1 MPLKDIQGVI
11 WRYCTGFLFLS
22 LISAAVFLMF
32 IYFAEPLRCCCIQAC
47 PRTSGGRTEGTCLH
61 TWIMFYLRFPFL
73 IRSCIF
79 LMDVSFFILP
89 INSFGGICVFEVWT
103 SLPHSLTPSPSLKM
117 SHSLLC
123 LLIHLKEFCFL
134 GVQTSLSLS
143 LSVEYPCIKRLG
155 SSCLIPRKKRTLI
168 RDRISVKHVGST
180 WSSSLKTWR
189 SWIATE
195 GVSRYLHPKDSLPAL
210 PHI

>member
-103 SLPHSLTPSPSLKM
+103 SLPHSLSLSQDVSFFIM
-117 SHSLLC
+117 PINSFEGILFSWSSNLP
-123 LLIHLKEFCFL
+123 
-134 GVQTSLSLS
+134 LSLS
-143 LSVEYPCIKRLG
+143 LCGVPMHKE
-155 SSCLIPRKKRTLI
+155 I
-168 RDRISVKHVGST
+168 RFQLLDSEEK
-180 WSSSLKTWR
+180 
-189 SWIATE
+189 
-195 GVSRYLHPKDSLPAL
+195 KDSDSG
-210 PHI
+210 